1 MGSGAHV
8 LTEWSAEGKSRHHDD
23 GDDDGTLET
32 RPLALCAIGL
42 VSGTASVASTW

>member
-23 GDDDGTLET
+23 SDDD
-32 RPLALCAIGL
+32 LCAIGL
-42 VSGTASVASTW
+42 ISGTASVASTW